1 VQVHPQLLN
10 KEMVTLFINTLKAL
24 YYKHVM
30 GSLTHQFTDIVVI
43 VKRIKQEIRSG
54 RIFMPIEKNA
64 FRGKKEVDLI
74 ESGCKSK
81 KGQFQNYNTPSS
93 SSQIA
98 NINFNSQFPKEEL
111 NPKLPQNNQIKNQTE
126 NFPMKNYQKSPRTV
140 TPVTTI
146 LNRDVPKATEHR
158 ASSSSTT
165 RAFAATLP
173 QLV

>member
-1 VQVHPQLLN
+1 
-10 KEMVTLFINTLKAL
+10 M
-24 YYKHVM
+24 
-30 GSLTHQFTDIVVI
+30 
-43 VKRIKQEIRSG
+43 
-54 RIFMPIEKNA
+54 
-64 FRGKKEVDLI
+64 
-74 ESGCKSK
+74 
-81 KGQFQNYNTPSS
+81 
-93 SSQIA
+93 
-98 NINFNSQFPKEEL
+98 NFNSQFPKEEL